1 MDILEILYKK
11 KKSLNKLQDTR
22 RNGLSGKEIEC
33 PGCKRRFSS
42 QLLKEKMRI
51 CPDCGHYFAMTPRE
65 RIRLIADEQSF
76 QILNAQM
83 ATTDPL
89 AFPGYQEKL
98 EQLREKTRQED
109 AVMTGVLKI
118 GGYKTAVGVMDAR
131 FMMGSMGTVVGEQIT
146 AIAEY
151 AQKKSLPLII
161 FCVSG
166 GARMQEGIFSLMQ
179 MAKTSAAIER
189 LKNAGGLYISVLCNP
204 TTGGVSASFAFLGDI
219 ILAEPG
225 ALIGFAGPRVIGQT
239 IGQKLPDGFQSAESQ
254 MENGMIDCIVKRR
267 ELRTFLETILR
278 LHSPGGRTE

>member
-1 MDILEILYKK
+1 MDILEILNRKK
-11 KKSLNKLQDTR
+11 TTLNKIQDTR
-22 RNGLSGKEIEC
+22 RNGAPGKEVAC
-33 PGCKRRFSS
+33 PGCKGTFSS
-42 QLLKEKMRI
+42 QMLKEKMRI

-65 RIRLIADEQSF
+65 RIRLIADDQSF

-89 AFPGYQEKL
+89 SFPGYREKL

-118 GGYKTAVGVMDAR
+118 GGYKAAVGVLDAR

-146 AIAEY
+146 EIAEY
-151 AQKKSLPLII
+151 AQKKSLPLIV

-189 LKNAGGLYISVLCNP
+189 FKNAGGLYISVLCNP

-225 ALIGFAGPRVIGQT
+225 ALIGFAGPRVIEQT
-239 IGQKLPDGFQSAESQ
+239 IGQALPEGFQRAESQ
-254 MENGMIDCIVKRR
+254 MENGMIDRIVERR
-267 ELRTFLETILR
+267 ELKKLLETILR
-278 LHSPGGRTE
+278 LHSPSGSIG